1 MTRRAKVEL
10 FEQIRRDYEFGLGTV
25 SGVARKY
32 GVHRRLVR
40 QALQDAVPPERKQAD
55 RKRPVLSPVT
65 SFIDGILMTDQRMP
79 RKQRHTARRIWRRIQ
94 AEMPNQ
100 P

>member
-1 MTRRAKVEL
+1 MTGRAKVEL

-25 SGVARKY
+25 SGLARKY

-55 RKRPVLSPVT
+55 RMRPVLSPVM
-65 SFIDGILMTDQRMP
+65 SFVDGILRVSV
-79 RKQRHTARRIWRRIQ
+79 R
-94 AEMPNQ
+94 N
-100 P
+100 